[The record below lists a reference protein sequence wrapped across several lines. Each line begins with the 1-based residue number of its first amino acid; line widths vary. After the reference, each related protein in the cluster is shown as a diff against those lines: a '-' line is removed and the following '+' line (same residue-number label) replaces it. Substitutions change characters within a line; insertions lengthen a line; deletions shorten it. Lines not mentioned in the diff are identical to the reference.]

1 MKFSF
6 TFLVAILIS
15 FVSSAQTLQS
25 GAYEPGLYLA
35 YDQQTQKLT
44 GYFEDHTGW
53 DEELKYPK
61 FSCLFYIEG
70 KLNSNNIQI
79 LTYYPDVEGNYNDTI
94 MGTFEIIDEK
104 TIKIKLPMEH
114 GGCWNVRHF
123 ADEPVQFNLSEK
135 YNWSQIRYVTKEKT
149 FFYQEKNEAKRQKAY
164 LIKSDF
170 VCVDKIDGEW
180 AHCTFL
186 GEHTT
191 MGWIKNV
198 DLNKW

>member
-79 LTYYPDVEGNYNDTI
+79 LTYYPDVEENYNDTI
-94 MGTFEIIDEK
+94 MGTFEIIDKK

-114 GGCWNVRHF
+114 GGCWNVQHF
-123 ADEPVQFNLSEK
+123 AENPVQFNLYEK

-191 MGWIKNV
+191 MGWIKNA